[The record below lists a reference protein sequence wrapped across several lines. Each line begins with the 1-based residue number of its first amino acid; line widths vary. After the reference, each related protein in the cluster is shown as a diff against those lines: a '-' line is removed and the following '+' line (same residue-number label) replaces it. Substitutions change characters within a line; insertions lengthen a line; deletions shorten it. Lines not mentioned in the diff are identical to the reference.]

1 MTHGDQH
8 WHASDTCF
16 ACNNCNV
23 GLLGKPFIPREGSVY
38 CTATCMRKNEKDFQ
52 SREHSI
58 ESSSFEEEIK
68 TLSTSDKN
76 IESFFRLGSSS
87 LSTTASSRFS
97 FTKCPN
103 LDVLPGTRPTTRREN
118 SPTPSDIA
126 LRENLRNPAPPKS
139 PPEIKKVLRKSQK
152 NYWKRKEEPDYNQ
165 YSFSAMS
172 KDHQK
177 QNITSFQSTSSSQ
190 LQNPHCQM
198 SSQQQ
203 QKPIDQSFDRL
214 QPPEQSVAQPKTSQ
228 DLPRRRNESAADRK
242 QACTSGSESTEDF
255 SSFRPVSTV
264 QQLLSLYS
272 QENVTEQNSGE
283 LAPSKSS
290 TEFHSTNDGSTFDSR
305 AEASR
310 QMLEK
315 NLELLIVQ
323 QGLDAISQLT
333 YAMTPEQIEKLI
345 LRTEQVGTQFNSTK
359 NTFKVFESG

>member
-16 ACNNCNV
+16 SCHTCKV
-23 GLLGKPFIPREGSVY
+23 GLLAKPFIPRDGSVY
-38 CTATCMRKNEKDFQ
+38 CSASCIRKIENDLQ
-52 SREHSI
+52 NSREHSI
-58 ESSSFEEEIK
+58 ENSSFEEEMK

-76 IESFFRLGSSS
+76 VDSFFRLGSSS

-97 FTKCPN
+97 FAKCPN
-103 LDVLPGTRPTTRREN
+103 LDVLSGTRPTTRREN

-152 NYWKRKEEPDYNQ
+152 NYWKRKEEADYNE
-165 YSFSAMS
+165 YSLSTMS
-172 KDHQK
+172 ETHQK
-177 QNITSFQSTSSSQ
+177 QNLDNFQSTSH
-190 LQNPHCQM
+190 QNQQHQ

-203 QKPIDQSFDRL
+203 NPHQKQSSQKQQQQQKQQKPMDQNFQL
-214 QPPEQSVAQPKTSQ
+214 PEQSFVQSKSSQVLPK
-228 DLPRRRNESAADRK
+228 RRNESAADRK
-242 QACTSGSESTEDF
+242 QAWTSGSESTEDF
-255 SSFRPVSTV
+255 SSFRPVSSV
-264 QQLLSLYS
+264 QQLLNIYS
-272 QENVTEQNSGE
+272 QQNDSELNSNPKGE
-283 LAPSKSS
+283 IQIPKSS
-290 TEFHSTNDGSTFDSR
+290 MESCSSNAGSSFESR

-333 YAMTPEQIEKLI
+333 YAMTPDQIEKLI
-345 LRTEQVGTQFNSTK
+345 LRTEQVAN
-359 NTFKVFESG
+359 